1 MMVFKERLN
10 YYKELVEHYLT
21 SYFGS
26 EHRPYAK
33 LIDSMNYSL
42 NAGGKRLR
50 PALVLEFCRVC
61 GGDIHK
67 AVPVAAGVEMLH
79 TYTLIHDDLP
89 SMDNDDMRRGKPT
102 NHKVFGEF
110 TATLAGDAL
119 QAEAYASI
127 LRAEYPA
134 ETLVKCVGALIDV
147 AGADGICGGQQLDM
161 EGEGVPRTE
170 YELMEVHK
178 RKTAALIRGACIMGV
193 ACGGGSSEQE
203 QAAIDYAEALGLAFQ
218 IRDDMLDVISTEEEL
233 GKPIGSDDE
242 QQKTTFMTLF
252 GADECEERIHKLT
265 SDAKKAVSC
274 FEDNAFL
281 KELAEM
287 MSVRRN

>member
-1 MMVFKERLN
+1 MDFNNRLKE
-10 YYKELVEHYLT
+10 YKLQIEHYLD
-21 SYFGS
+21 SYFGD
-26 EHRPYAK
+26 EPRAYGK
-33 LIDSMNYSL
+33 LIDSMKYSL

-61 GGDIHK
+61 GGDVK
-67 AVPVAAGVEMLH
+67 AAVPVAAGVEMLH

-127 LRAEYPA
+127 LSAKLPA
-134 ETLVKCVGALIDV
+134 NVLLKCVKTLIEV

-161 EGEGVPRTE
+161 EGESKQQSE
-170 YELMEVHK
+170 HDLMEIHK
-178 RKTAALIRGACIMGV
+178 RKTAALIRGACLMGV
-193 ACGGGSSEQE
+193 ACAGGTSEQE

-218 IRDDMLDVISTEEEL
+218 IRDDMLDVISTEAEL

-242 QQKTTFMTLF
+242 QGKTTFMTLF
-252 GADECEERIHKLT
+252 GVDGCEERIQKLT
-265 SDAKKAVSC
+265 NDAKIAAAKFDDHS
-274 FEDNAFL
+274 FL
-281 KELAEM
+281 MELADSM
-287 MSVRRN
+287 AIRRN

>member
-1 MMVFKERLN
+1 MDFANRLSKYKLLIEN
-10 YYKELVEHYLT
+10 YLN
-21 SYFGS
+21 SYFGD
-26 EHRPYAK
+26 EQRKYGK

-61 GGDIHK
+61 GGDVYK
-67 AVPVAAGVEMLH
+67 AIPVAAGVEMLH

-127 LRAEYPA
+127 LRANLPN
-134 ETLVKCVGALIDV
+134 ETLLKCLGVLIAV

-161 EGEGVPRTE
+161 EGEHRIQSE
-170 YELMEVHK
+170 EDLMEIHK
-178 RKTAALIRGACIMGV
+178 RKTAALIRGACLMGV
-193 ACGGGSSEQE
+193 ACAGGTAEQE

-218 IRDDMLDVISTEEEL
+218 IRDDMLDVISTEAEL

-242 QQKTTFMTLF
+242 QGKTTFMTLF
-252 GADECEERIHKLT
+252 GTDGCEEKIHKLT
-265 SDAKKAVSC
+265 EQAK
-274 FEDNAFL
+274 NAAAKFDDHSFL
-281 KELAEM
+281 MELADSM
-287 MSVRRN
+287 AIRRH

>member
-1 MMVFKERLN
+1 MEFTERLN
-10 YYKELVEHYLT
+10 FYKEMIEDYLA
-21 SYFGS
+21 SYFGDVP
-26 EHRPYAK
+26 RAYGK

-61 GGDIHK
+61 GGDVNK
-67 AVPVAAGVEMLH
+67 ALPVAAGVEMLH

-127 LRAEYPA
+127 LRADYPA
-134 ETLVKCVGALIDV
+134 ETLVKCVKALIEV

-161 EGEGVPRTE
+161 EGEGTSQTE
-170 YELMEVHK
+170 QDLMEIHK

-193 ACGGGSSEQE
+193 ACGGGSAEQE
-203 QAAIDYAEALGLAFQ
+203 RAAIQYAEALGLAFQ

-242 QQKTTFMTLF
+242 QGKTTFMTLF
-252 GADECEERIHKLT
+252 GAAECDARVQRLTDE
-265 SDAKKAVSC
+265 AKQAASC
-274 FEDNAFL
+274 FADHGFL
-281 KELAEM
+281 TELAESM
-287 MSVRRN
+287 AVRRN

>member
-1 MMVFKERLN
+1 MNFQERLL
-10 YYKELVEHYLT
+10 YYKNLIEAYL
-21 SYFGS
+21 SEYFGD
-26 EHRPYAK
+26 EPRAYGN

-61 GGDIHK
+61 GGDVEK
-67 AVPVAAGVEMLH
+67 AIPVAAGVEMLH

-89 SMDNDDMRRGKPT
+89 SMDNDDLRRGKPT

-119 QAEAYASI
+119 QAEAYSSI
-127 LRAEYPA
+127 LKSDFSPEI
-134 ETLVKCVGALIDV
+134 LIKCVKTLLDV

-161 EGEGVPRTE
+161 EGEALPRTE
-170 YELMEVHK
+170 ADLMEVHK
-178 RKTAALIRGACIMGV
+178 RKTAALIRGACVMGV
-193 ACGGGSSEQE
+193 ACANGSMEQE

-218 IRDDMLDVISTEEEL
+218 IRDDMLDVISTAEEL

-242 QQKTTFMTLF
+242 QGKTTFMALF
-252 GADECEERIHKLT
+252 GAEECEKRVMCLT
-265 SDAKKAVSC
+265 NEAKKAVSI
-274 FEDNAFL
+274 FSNNEFL
-281 KELAEM
+281 CELADSM
-287 MSVRRN
+287 AVRRN